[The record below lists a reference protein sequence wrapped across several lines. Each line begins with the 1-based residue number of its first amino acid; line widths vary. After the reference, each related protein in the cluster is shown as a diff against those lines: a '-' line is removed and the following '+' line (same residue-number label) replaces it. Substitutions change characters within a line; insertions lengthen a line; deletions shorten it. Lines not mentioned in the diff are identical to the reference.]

1 MKGKNIVLVG
11 IKNTENLGIG
21 YLASV
26 LNSAGYNVRIYCHND
41 FNDEILEVLREE
53 DPVIVG
59 FSVVYQ
65 YYIDTFINLVKFLR
79 EQGIAAHF
87 TAGGH
92 YPSLKYRELFSFT
105 NALDSIVRFEGEYT
119 LLELADC
126 ISSGRDWRHIKGIA
140 FKCGDEI
147 ITNPLRT
154 FEKDLDKFPFPVRPP
169 LRDYGFGKKFA
180 TIIAG
185 RGCIHSCSFCNLREF
200 YRQSKGPYKRIRRPE
215 MVVKEMDYLYK
226 ENRCSV
232 FLFED
237 DDFPVKTSYGSEWIK
252 EFCKELSQKGL
263 SDKILWKIN
272 CRADEIEEDL
282 FALMKSNGLYMVF
295 IGIDD
300 GTNEG
305 LRSLNKHIT
314 VDKNLEG
321 ISILKKFGI
330 GFDYGFML
338 FQPVTTFSTLGK
350 NLDFLLQL
358 CHDGY
363 NTVMFNKLRPYY
375 ETRVEKELVEAGR
388 MKGLPG
394 YFDYDFIEESMNDY
408 YNFITDCFMDWLRDT
423 EGVVNLSRW
432 ARIYCLVYNH
442 YNRVTDEVLKTEKE
456 ISDFIAESNHFILDS
471 MKELSAVFESGQYI
485 SDKRLLK
492 RFRIK
497 IKSRQSYFVKQI
509 NDSVSKLFSIYNY
522 MDLESLY
529 NLVKYATPGFSY
541 NK

>member
-1 MKGKNIVLVG
+1 MKIKNIVIVA
-11 IKNTENLGIG
+11 IKESENLGIG
-21 YLASV
+21 YLTSV
-26 LNSAGYNVRIYCHND
+26 LNEAGYNTRIFVFRENSE
-41 FNDEILEVLREE
+41 EILELLREE
-53 DPVIVG
+53 DPVMVG

-65 YYIDTFINLVKFLR
+65 YYIDTFISLVSFLR
-79 EQGIAAHF
+79 DNGIVTHF

-92 YPSLKYRELFSFT
+92 YPSLKYKELFGFT

-126 ISSGRDWRHIKGIA
+126 ISSGRDWRQIKGIA
-140 FKCGDEI
+140 YKCNDKI
-147 ITNPLRT
+147 VTNPLRP

-169 LRDYGFGKKFA
+169 LREYGFGKKFA

-215 MVVKEMDYLYK
+215 MVVKEMDYLYN

-237 DDFPVKTSYGSEWIK
+237 DDFPVKTSKGAEWIK
-252 EFCKELSQKGL
+252 EFCKELSRKGL
-263 SDKILWKIN
+263 SNKILWKIN

-300 GTNEG
+300 GTDEG

-314 VDKNLEG
+314 ADKNLKG
-321 ISILKKFGI
+321 INILKKLGI

-338 FQPVTTFSTLGK
+338 FQPVTTFSTLNK
-350 NLDFLLQL
+350 NLDFLQQL

-375 ETRVEKELVEAGR
+375 ETRIEKELVESGR

-394 YFDYDFIEESMNDY
+394 YFDYDFLEVPMNHYYDY
-408 YNFITDCFMDWLRDT
+408 ITECFMDWLRDP

-432 ARIYCLVYNH
+432 ARIYCLVFNH
-442 YNRVTDEVLKTEKE
+442 YYNMTDEVVKTERE
-456 ISDFIAESNHFILDS
+456 IADIIAESNQFILDS

-485 SDKRLLK
+485 YDKKLIK
-492 RFRIK
+492 RFRIN
-497 IKSRQSYFVKQI
+497 IKSKHCYFVKQI
-509 NDSVSKLFSIYNY
+509 HDSVRKLYSIYNY
-522 MDLESLY
+522 QDLESLF